1 MTTDTLTPAQLL
13 AQALPQDYD
22 ALVAGQERQAPVHTN
37 RASNLGHPC
46 ELYLVLERTKWEQ
59 RKPHD
64 LGLLKVFRRGQLL
77 EPVMQRDFLDMG
89 WKVQGIQQAQFWK
102 GPNISGHID
111 LRVSRNGGPLVLTEL
126 KTVSPNHFRELQT
139 AEDLLNHKQHYVRA
153 WPAQLQLYLLLNS
166 EEEGLF
172 VLHEIVSNEYRA
184 IPFTLDY
191 AMAESL
197 LQKAERVNAHVDA
210 GTEPEPLAEADVCER
225 CPYFGT
231 ACYPPLIVQE
241 GEFVDDPDLEGAM
254 GRWLEL
260 KGSVSEYNELDKSI
274 KARFKGVEKAR
285 CGPFS
290 VTGKEISRK
299 AYSVEASA
307 YWKVEIVKG

>member
-1 MTTDTLTPAQLL
+1 MTIETLTPAQAL
-13 AQALPQDYD
+13 ARALPEDYD
-22 ALVAGQERQAPVHTN
+22 ALVASQDRQAPVHTN

-64 LGLLKVFRRGQLL
+64 LGLLKVFRRGNLL

-89 WKVQGIQQAQFWK
+89 WKMQGIQQAQFWK

-111 LRVSRNGGPLVLTEL
+111 LRVSRNGGPMVLTEL
-126 KTVSPNHFRELQT
+126 KTVSPNHFRELVT
-139 AEDLLNHKQHYVRA
+139 ADDFLHHKQHYIRA
-153 WPAQLQLYLLLNS
+153 WPSQLQIYLLLNS

-172 VLHEIVSNEYRA
+172 VIHDIVGNDYRA
-184 IPFTLDY
+184 IPFALDY

-197 LQKAERVNAHVDA
+197 LQQAERVNAHVEA

-241 GEFVDDPDLEGAM
+241 GEFVDDPALEADM
-254 GRWLEL
+254 ARWLEL
-260 KGSVSEYNELDKSI
+260 KGAVSEYNELDRTI

-285 CGPFS
+285 CGAFS
-290 VTGKEISRK
+290 VTGKEVSRK
-299 AYSVEASA
+299 GYSVEASS
-307 YWKVEIVKG
+307 YWRTEIVRQ